1 MKEISI
7 IAAVAVQ
14 GQTTRAA
21 VETGSVR
28 ERNQA
33 IRARLLLH
41 LLLLGRETTDTR
53 GTMGKAAA
61 VVVVAVA
68 VVVVADLR
76 LPLHFPLLVPN
87 AAANHIRAE
96 SDSLLHTQCASS
108 LKVCT

>member
-41 LLLLGRETTDTR
+41 LLLLGREMTDTR
-53 GTMGKAAA
+53 GTMGKA
-61 VVVVAVA
+61 VA
-68 VVVVADLR
+68 VVVADLR
-76 LPLHFPLLVPN
+76 LPLLVPN

-96 SDSLLHTQCASS
+96 SDPSLPTPMCYFS
-108 LKVCT
+108 KVCT